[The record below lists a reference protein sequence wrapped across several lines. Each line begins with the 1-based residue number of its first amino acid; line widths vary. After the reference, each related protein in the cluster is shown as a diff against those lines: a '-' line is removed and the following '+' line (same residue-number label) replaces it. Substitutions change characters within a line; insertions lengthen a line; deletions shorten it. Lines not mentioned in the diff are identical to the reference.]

1 MSLPAP
7 PPNTLC
13 PSPLTPTPDLR
24 PCPGCCGLPP
34 SCCSFLYSPLPL
46 SHCKTF
52 SVRGGGDAFGK
63 VPFGLFMALTLCSL
77 LPPRADVHL
86 APGDPEQSPWV
97 PPGLS
102 FCSPSPRAKLRNSLL
117 PPPYSDSYSQSLTLI
132 LQPQENHLGSL
143 LTL

>member
-13 PSPLTPTPDLR
+13 PSTPTPDPW
-24 PCPGCCGLPP
+24 PCPGCCGLPL
-34 SCCSFLYSPLPL
+34 SCSFLYSPLPL

-52 SVRGGGDAFGK
+52 SVRGGGGAFGK

-77 LPPRADVHL
+77 PPPRADVHL
-86 APGDPEQSPWV
+86 APGDPEQPPWG

-102 FCSPSPRAKLRNSLL
+102 SCSPSPRAKLRNSPL
-117 PPPYSDSYSQSLTLI
+117 PPPLSDSCSQSWTPV
-132 LQPQENHLGSL
+132 LQLQENHLGRL